1 MKNEIWKDIDGY
13 EGLYQVSNLG
23 RVKSLDRYV
32 HTSNGKIY
40 HVAGKVLKAQV
51 DKKGYSIVRLTK
63 DGKGLTKKV
72 HRLVA
77 IAFILNSNNLP
88 EVNHKDE
95 NKENNTVDNLEWCDS
110 KYNNNFGTKKQRISK
125 ALKGRTNN
133 PKMCKPIVG
142 KEIKTG
148 NIVYFPSAAEAE
160 RVLGIKHTNIT
171 QVCKGSKYYKSAGG
185 YYWHYVENDSYNHYM
200 SQNDREY

>member
-1 MKNEIWKDIDGY
+1 M
-13 EGLYQVSNLG
+13 
-23 RVKSLDRYV
+23 
-32 HTSNGKIY
+32 
-40 HVAGKVLKAQV
+40 
-51 DKKGYSIVRLTK
+51 
-63 DGKGLTKKV
+63 

-160 RVLGIKHTNIT
+160 RVLGIKHINIT